1 MLVDGPF
8 HKENVCIPGPH
19 PGEPAPN
26 IRATWPPLLTPQ
38 QILDEP
44 SRPCCNGSACAAR
57 ALPTEHLER
66 AARRSAPSSGS
77 GPSPLWDRGS
87 GPQLPAP
94 QFPCM
99 WNTGKGG
106 GTRRHP
112 PTSCVVLRICSASL
126 SLVLIC
132 KGSAV
137 GLAQAGTWAR
147 GGPQL
152 ASLPPET
159 PPCSSLGSLVGLAL
173 SPV

>member
-1 MLVDGPF
+1 MNPATCAVMALPVL
-8 HKENVCIPGPH
+8 PGPS
-19 PGEPAPN
+19 PLN
-26 IRATWPPLLTPQ
+26 TWNGQLDAVPQ
-38 QILDEP
+38 
-44 SRPCCNGSACAAR
+44 AR
-57 ALPTEHLER
+57 AL
-66 AARRSAPSSGS
+66 
-77 GPSPLWDRGS
+77 GPSPLWDHGS

-106 GTRRHP
+106 GTRHPP

-152 ASLPPET
+152 TSPPPET
-159 PPCSSLGSLVGLAL
+159 PTLLKPGQLGGPGTFPSVISQFRTPIHQMPTGAHA
-173 SPV
+173 SP